1 MAETRVL
8 NGSEILI
15 ECLKEQG
22 VKIVFGYP
30 GGAILNIYDALYKH
44 QDEITHILTSHEQG
58 ASHAADGYARVTG
71 KVGVCLATSGPGATN
86 LVTGIA
92 TAFMDSIPMVA
103 ITCNV
108 GVSLLGRD
116 SFQEIDITGVTMPIT
131 KYNFIVKDI
140 KKLADTV
147 RRAFTIAQSGRPGP
161 VLIDITKDVT
171 AAEYEYTPQEPAP
184 IVRQTDTIRE
194 EDIETALE
202 LIRNSQKPF
211 IFVGGGAV
219 LSGASEEL
227 RALAH
232 KIQAPVADSLM
243 GKGAF
248 DGTDELYTGMLGMHG
263 TKTSNFGVS
272 ECDLLIVAG
281 ARFSDRVTGNASRF
295 AKNAKILQID
305 VDPAEINKNIHTHAS
320 VIGDLKIVL
329 RKLNARLDP
338 MNHEEWIQHVERMK
352 DMYPLRYDKTQLTG
366 PFIMETIDE
375 LTKGDAVICT
385 EVGQHQMWA
394 AQYYKYRKP
403 RTLLTSGGLGT
414 MGYGLGASIGA
425 KMACGDMGHPDT
437 PVFNIAGDGC
447 FRMNMNE
454 IATATRYNIPII
466 QVVVNNHVLGMVR
479 QWQNLFY
486 GKRYSHTVLN
496 DAVDFVKLAEAMGA
510 KAYRVTRQEDL
521 KPVLEEA
528 IALKAPVLIE
538 CQINCDDKVYPMVS
552 PGAPIQDAF
561 DDTDLKIK

>member
-1 MAETRVL
+1 M
-8 NGSEILI
+8 
-15 ECLKEQG
+15 
-22 VKIVFGYP
+22 FGYP

-194 EDIETALE
+194 GDIETALE